1 MEFTDLLIIIGAVG
15 SVALGLERSITIR
28 LRELE
33 KKTEEIADTKV
44 RDLTKVLTEQIEYK
58 LNALSEKV
66 ADVDMNFI
74 SDVLEDIDSEL
85 LHERHAQR
93 WRLGEREREIERKK
107 EAEEKRN
114 AFVKRKNAGVAERGI
129 TKSDD

>member
-15 SVALGLERSITIR
+15 CVALGLERSITIR

-58 LNALSEKV
+58 LNVLSEKV

-85 LHERHAQR
+85 LHERHAQI

-107 EAEEKRN
+107 ETEEQMNEFIKKKN
-114 AFVKRKNAGVAERGI
+114 AFEIKKN
-129 TKSDD
+129 

>member
-15 SVALGLERSITIR
+15 SIALGLERSITIR
-28 LRELE
+28 LKELE
-33 KKTEEIADTKV
+33 KKTEEIADTKA
-44 RDLTKVLTEQIEYK
+44 RDLTKLLTEQIEYK
-58 LNALSEKV
+58 LNVLSEKV

-85 LHERHAQR
+85 LHERQAQI
-93 WRLGEREREIERKK
+93 WRQGEREREIESKR

-114 AFVKRKNAGVAERGI
+114 AFVKRKNAVVTERDI
-129 TKSDD
+129 SE

>member
-1 MEFTDLLIIIGAVG
+1 MEVSDLLIIIGAVG
-15 SVALGLERSITIR
+15 SVALGLERSITSK

-58 LNALSEKV
+58 LNVLSEKV

-93 WRLGEREREIERKK
+93 WRLGGREREIERNK

-114 AFVKRKNAGVAERGI
+114 AFVKRKNAVAAERDI
-129 TKSDD
+129 SE